1 MKIYLAVKKECLI
14 NKEYCYVVIIT
25 AINANMIKLNS
36 VHMYLQEVNVE
47 IMFKLII

>member
-1 MKIYLAVKKECLI
+1 MKIYLVAKKECLTS
-14 NKEYCYVVIIT
+14 KEYCYVVIII

-36 VHMYLQEVNVE
+36 VHMYLQEVIAE